1 MRRKREYKDYLTDII
16 QAMEMVEKFTKGL
29 DFQDF
34 KSDEKTIFAVLRA
47 LEVIGE
53 AVKKIPKSVK
63 SEYEQMPWRKMAGMR
78 DKLIHEYFG
87 VNIKVVWKTIKEDL
101 PKVRP
106 LIKEVL
112 RKIDENF
119 SKKEGSKQI

>member
-1 MRRKREYKDYLTDII
+1 MMKRKREYKDYLMDII
-16 QAMEMVEKFTKGL
+16 QAIEMVEKFTKGL

-63 SEYEQMPWRKMAGMR
+63 SEYEQISWRKMAGMR

-101 PKVRP
+101 PKVKP

-112 RKIDENF
+112 
-119 SKKEGSKQI
+119 KKETRS